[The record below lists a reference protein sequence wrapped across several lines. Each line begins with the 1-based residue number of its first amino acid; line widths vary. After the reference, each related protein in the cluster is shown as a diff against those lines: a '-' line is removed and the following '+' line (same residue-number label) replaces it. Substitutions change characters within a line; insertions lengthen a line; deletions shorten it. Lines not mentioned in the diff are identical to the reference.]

1 MHKIHDLICWSY
13 RVTGVDNYPIQRT
26 RLSTVIEVSDDHG
39 DCRILHQGMKLWVR
53 EYKIVYNMRLRIDEL
68 HDL

>member
-1 MHKIHDLICWSY
+1 
-13 RVTGVDNYPIQRT
+13 VTGVDNYPIQRT